1 MKNFIEFI
9 FIWFVLYIIGLII
22 FRRKSNDFDF
32 MSKSHTNICRAV
44 AALIIIFQHVAGG
57 FGLRYFTPLG
67 GIGVAMFLILSGY
80 GLNESFKHKGIGGG
94 YWKTKI
100 VRVLIPYI
108 LVCFMVVL
116 CDTLA
121 GVDVYIHHYW
131 YLDIMLLWYL
141 VFYALIKV
149 PNLYVNRNLV
159 LGLASICVFVVGS
172 ILNNGLWAEQA
183 VSFFMGVWMS
193 DNYKKIKKKMTDI
206 RVIIALLIIG
216 VVLLGCKQISE
227 IRALEDT
234 AMWQGIQLVMKV
246 SVAVAFI
253 GATYR
258 LRHVFNNQMIRII
271 GSISYELYLVHINI
285 LSFPSRG
292 LVVEFVAISLLGAW
306 LVHWMT
312 ESIGK
317 KIVN

>member
-1 MKNFIEFI
+1 MNHSSTKE
-9 FIWFVLYIIGLII
+9 W
-22 FRRKSNDFDF
+22 
-32 MSKSHTNICRAV
+32 
-44 AALIIIFQHVAGG
+44 
-57 FGLRYFTPLG
+57 
-67 GIGVAMFLILSGY
+67 
-80 GLNESFKHKGIGGG
+80 GG

-193 DNYKKIKKKMTDI
+193 DNYEKIKKKMTDI

-216 VVLLGCKQISE
+216 VVLLGCKQIPV

-258 LRHVFNNQMIRII
+258 LRRVFDNQMIRII
-271 GSISYELYLVHINI
+271 GSISYELYLLHVNI

-312 ESIGK
+312 ECIGK
-317 KIVN
+317 RIVD

>member
-149 PNLYVNRNLV
+149 PNLYVTRNLV
-159 LGLASICVFVVGS
+159 LGLASI
-172 ILNNGLWAEQA
+172 
-183 VSFFMGVWMS
+183 
-193 DNYKKIKKKMTDI
+193 
-206 RVIIALLIIG
+206 
-216 VVLLGCKQISE
+216 
-227 IRALEDT
+227 
-234 AMWQGIQLVMKV
+234 
-246 SVAVAFI
+246 
-253 GATYR
+253 
-258 LRHVFNNQMIRII
+258 
-271 GSISYELYLVHINI
+271 
-285 LSFPSRG
+285 
-292 LVVEFVAISLLGAW
+292 
-306 LVHWMT
+306 
-312 ESIGK
+312 
-317 KIVN
+317 